1 MKKALLLTLALI
13 LALNTCVLSVA
24 QAADP
29 DFLEV
34 FSGSS
39 GGSWY
44 NVGSEIATVIQD
56 NVPGMLARVAP
67 GGGSAN
73 PTTVQNKEGWMGLV
87 YTGVAYDAY
96 MGQGD
101 YDTAHSDI
109 CHVISLYSMP
119 FLWVALRENNDI
131 NTVYDLADKRVS
143 PGRTGQTGLA
153 IARASLAAHGID
165 MDKITENGGTVS
177 LLGDSERLNM
187 LRDRNLDA
195 VSGLLPLD
203 HSELKSMSLNPGITL
218 ISLDPE
224 KIPALQEAVP
234 GLEAITI
241 EPLTFDEYQTE
252 PVYTVAAIT
261 SVICHKDLS
270 EDLVYNITKAIYEN
284 AETFAK
290 YYGEQDGVI
299 QSNPLAGVDE
309 DFPVHPGALKFYKE
323 IGLVNE

>member
-1 MKKALLLTLALI
+1 MKKVLLWTLTMILLLNICALP
-13 LALNTCVLSVA
+13 LA

-44 NVGSEIATVIQD
+44 NVGSEIATVIQN

-101 YDTAHSDI
+101 YDAAHGDI

-119 FLWVALRENNDI
+119 FLWVSLRENESV
-131 NTVYDLADKRVS
+131 NTIYDLSDKRIS

-165 MDKITENGGTVS
+165 MDKVTENGGTVS

-187 LRDRNLDA
+187 LREPQPGCCQRPA
-195 VSGLLPLD
+195 
-203 HSELKSMSLNPGITL
+203 SLG
-218 ISLDPE
+218 S
-224 KIPALQEAVP
+224 
-234 GLEAITI
+234 
-241 EPLTFDEYQTE
+241 
-252 PVYTVAAIT
+252 
-261 SVICHKDLS
+261 
-270 EDLVYNITKAIYEN
+270 
-284 AETFAK
+284 
-290 YYGEQDGVI
+290 
-299 QSNPLAGVDE
+299 
-309 DFPVHPGALKFYKE
+309 
-323 IGLVNE
+323 

>member
-1 MKKALLLTLALI
+1 MKKVLLWTLTMLLLM
-13 LALNTCVLSVA
+13 NTCVLPCA

-44 NVGSEIATVIQD
+44 NVGSEIATVIQE
-56 NVPGMLARVAP
+56 NVPNMLARVAP

-73 PTTVQNKEGWMGLV
+73 PTTIQNKEGWMGLV

-96 MGQGD
+96 VGQGD
-101 YDTAHSDI
+101 YDTAHNDL

-119 FLWVALRENNDI
+119 FLWVSLRESETV
-131 NTVYDLADKRVS
+131 NTIYDLADKRLS

-165 MDKITENGGTVS
+165 MDKVTQNGGTVS

-203 HSELKSMSLNPGITL
+203 HSELKSMSMNPGIKL

-224 KIPALQEAVP
+224 KIPTLQEAIP
-234 GLEAITI
+234 GLEAIVI

-252 PVYTVAAIT
+252 PVHTVAAIT

-270 EDLVYNITKAIYEN
+270 EDLVYSITKAIYEN
-284 AETFAK
+284 AETFGK
-290 YYGEQDGVI
+290 YYGEKDGVI
-299 QSNPLAGVDE
+299 HSNPLAGVDTN
-309 DFPVHPGALKFYKE
+309 FPVHPGALKFYKE
-323 IGLVNE
+323 IGLISE

>member
-1 MKKALLLTLALI
+1 MKKGLLLTLALM
-13 LALNTCVLSVA
+13 LALNLCLLPVA
-24 QAADP
+24 QAETP

-44 NVGSEIATVIQD
+44 TVGSEIATQIQA
-56 NVPGMLARVAP
+56 NVDGMLARVAP

-73 PTTVQNKEGWMGLV
+73 PTTVQKKEGMLGLA
-87 YTGVAYDAY
+87 YTGVAYEAY
-96 MGQGD
+96 TGTGD
-101 YDTAHSDI
+101 YTEAHSDI

-119 FLWVALRENNDI
+119 FLWVALRENEGI
-131 NTVYDLADKRVS
+131 NTIYDLADKRVS
-143 PGRTGQTGLA
+143 PGRAGQTGLA
-153 IARASLAAHGID
+153 IARASLAAHDID
-165 MDKITENGGTVS
+165 MDQITANGGTVS

-195 VSGLLPLD
+195 ASGLLPLD
-203 HSELKSMSLNPGITL
+203 HSELQSMSLNPGIKL
-218 ISLDPE
+218 ISLDAE
-224 KIPALQEAVP
+224 KIPALQASIP

-261 SVICHKDLS
+261 NLICHKDLS
-270 EDLVYNITKAIYEN
+270 EDLVYSITKAIYEN
-284 AETFAK
+284 AESLNK
-290 YYGEQDGVI
+290 YYNEDDSVI
-299 QSNPLAGVDE
+299 QSNPLAGVAE

-323 IGLVNE
+323 IGIIAD

>member
-1 MKKALLLTLALI
+1 MKKGLLTAMALMLALTLC
-13 LALNTCVLSVA
+13 LAPVA
-24 QAADP
+24 QAETP

-44 NVGSEIATVIQD
+44 TVGSEIAAQIQE
-56 NVPGMLARVAP
+56 NVDGILARVAP

-73 PTTVQNKEGWMGLV
+73 PTTVQNKEGMMGLA
-87 YTGVAYDAY
+87 YTGVAYEAY
-96 MGQGD
+96 TGSGD
-101 YDTAHSDI
+101 YTEAHSDI
-109 CHVISLYSMP
+109 CHMISLYSMP
-119 FLWVALRENNDI
+119 FLWITLRENDEI
-131 NTVYDLADKRVS
+131 NSMYDLSDKRVS

-165 MDKITENGGTVS
+165 MDQITANGGTVS

-195 VSGLLPLD
+195 ASGLLPLD
-203 HSELKSMSLNPGITL
+203 HSELQSMSLNPGVKL

-224 KIPALQEAVP
+224 KIADLQAAIP

-241 EPLTFDEYQTE
+241 EPLAFDEYQTE
-252 PVYTVAAIT
+252 PIYTVAAIT

-270 EDLVYNITKAIYEN
+270 EELVYNITKTIYEN
-284 AETFAK
+284 AER
-290 YYGEQDGVI
+290 YYTYFNAEDSVI

-309 DFPVHPGALKFYKE
+309 NFPVHPGALKYYRE
-323 IGLVNE
+323 IGLIAE